1 MKKTSRL
8 FVRSAV
14 VAAVAALGIAVQA
27 QAQAQPFP
35 CKVIRVINPS
45 APGGNSDIVFRLV
58 SGKMGEILGQQLV
71 LDYRPGAG
79 GTIGADMTSK
89 SAPDGCTTAIVA
101 ASFVINPAL
110 IKKLPFDTV
119 KDFTPLG
126 LVVDIPTSV
135 VAHPSLPVKN
145 VKELITLA
153 KSKPGELFYSSSGPG
168 TVGHLAGELLNSAA
182 GIKLVHV
189 PYKGI
194 APGVVDLIAG
204 QVQLS
209 FPSIPVVIENI
220 RAGKLKMIA
229 QCGATRSSSMPEVP
243 TMVESGVKGF
253 VVSSGFSFI
262 GPAGM
267 PKAVVEKLNG
277 ALARAVLDAG
287 VRKELISRG
296 ADPVGNSPEQHG
308 AYIKSEIEKWQKVA
322 ATAGI
327 QPE

>member
-1 MKKTSRL
+1 MNKILKSTGQL
-8 FVRSAV
+8 AIAAV
-14 VAAVAALGIAVQA
+14 IGVAGVAA
-27 QAQAQPFP
+27 AQPLP

-45 APGGNSDIVFRLV
+45 APGGNSDIVFRLFA
-58 SGKMGEILGQQLV
+58 GKMGELLGQQLV

-79 GTIGADMTSK
+79 GTIGADMTAK
-89 SAPDGCTTAIVA
+89 AAPDGCTAAIVA

-135 VAHPSLPVKN
+135 TVHPSLPVKN
-145 VKELITLA
+145 VKDLIALA
-153 KSKPGELFYSSSGPG
+153 KTKPGELFYSSSGPG
-168 TVGHLAGELLNSAA
+168 TVGHLAGELLNSTV

-209 FPSIPVVIENI
+209 FPSIPVVIENV
-220 RAGKLKMIA
+220 RSGKLKMIA
-229 QCGATRSSSMPEVP
+229 QCGNTRSSSVPDVP
-243 TMVESGVKGF
+243 TMQEGGLKGF

-277 ALARAVLDAG
+277 ALAKSLQDPT
-287 VRKELISRG
+287 VRKELVSRG

-308 AYIKSEIEKWQKVA
+308 AYIKAEIEKWQKVA
-322 ATAGI
+322 AHAGI

>member
-1 MKKTSRL
+1 MYKL
-8 FVRSAV
+8 FKRAACCTIVAV
-14 VAAVAALGIAVQA
+14 CCAAGFAGVASA
-27 QAQAQPFP
+27 QALP
-35 CKVIRVINPS
+35 CKVLRVINPS

-58 SGKMGEILGQQLV
+58 SGRMGEILGQQLV

-89 SAPDGCTTAIVA
+89 SVPDGCTTAIVA
-101 ASFVINPAL
+101 ASFVINPSL

-135 VAHPSLPVKN
+135 VTHPSLPVKN
-145 VKELITLA
+145 VKELIALA

-209 FPSIPVVIENI
+209 FPSIPVVIENV

-229 QCGATRSSSMPEVP
+229 QCGATRSSSVPEVP

-253 VVSSGFSFI
+253 IVSSGFSFI
-262 GPAGM
+262 GPAAM
-267 PKAVVEKLNG
+267 PKPVVEKLNG
-277 ALARAVLDAG
+277 ALAKALQDPG

-296 ADPVGNSPEQHG
+296 ADPVGNSPEQH
-308 AYIKSEIEKWQKVA
+308 AVYIKAEIEKWQKVA
-322 ATAGI
+322 AHAGI

>member
-1 MKKTSRL
+1 MNKILKSIGQL
-8 FVRSAV
+8 AL
-14 VAAVAALGIAVQA
+14 AAALAAAGIAA
-27 QAQAQPFP
+27 AQPFP

-45 APGGNSDIVFRLV
+45 APGGNSDIVFRLFA
-58 SGKMGEILGQQLV
+58 GKMGELLGQQLV

-79 GTIGADMTSK
+79 GTIGADMTAK
-89 SAPDGCTTAIVA
+89 SAPDGCTAAIVA

-135 VAHPSLPVKN
+135 VVHPSLPVKN
-145 VKELITLA
+145 VKDLIALA
-153 KSKPGELFYSSSGPG
+153 KTKPGELFYSSSGPG
-168 TVGHLAGELLNSAA
+168 TVGHLAGELLNSTV
-182 GIKLVHV
+182 GIKIVHV

-209 FPSIPVVIENI
+209 FPSIPVVIENV
-220 RAGKLKMIA
+220 RSGKLKMIA
-229 QCGATRSSSMPEVP
+229 QCGTARSSSVPEVP

-277 ALARAVLDAG
+277 ALSKSLQDPT

-296 ADPVGNSPEQHG
+296 ADPVGNSSEQHA

-322 ATAGI
+322 SHAGI
-327 QPE
+327 VPE

>member
-1 MKKTSRL
+1 MYLLKRL
-8 FVRSAV
+8 FALILVFGAPG
-14 VAAVAALGIAVQA
+14 AVAQGYPAK
-27 QAQAQPFP
+27 P
-35 CKVIRVINPS
+35 IRFVVGF
-45 APGGNSDIVFRLV
+45 APGGSADVMARAVVTQMQRQFGTTLV
-58 SGKMGEILGQQLV
+58 I
-71 LDYRPGAG
+71 DNRPGAG
-79 GTIGADMTSK
+79 GTIGADMTAK

-135 VAHPSLPVKN
+135 VVHPSLPVKGIRD
-145 VKELITLA
+145 LIALA

-168 TVGHLAGELLNSAA
+168 TVGHLAGELLNSTA

-209 FPSIPVVIENI
+209 FPSIPVVIENV

-229 QCGATRSSSMPEVP
+229 QCGETRSQSVPDVP
-243 TMVESGVKGF
+243 TMQEGGLKGF
-253 VVSSGFSFI
+253 IVSSGFSFI

-267 PKAVVEKLNG
+267 PKLIVEKLNG
-277 ALARAVLDAG
+277 ALAKALQDPT

-296 ADPVGNSPEQHG
+296 ADPVGNTSEQHA
-308 AYIKSEIEKWQKVA
+308 AYIKSEIEKWQRVA
-322 ATAGI
+322 SNAGI

>member
-1 MKKTSRL
+1 MKQSSQIV
-8 FVRSAV
+8 VRGAL
-14 VAAVAALGIAVQA
+14 AALICAAGFSGQSY
-27 QAQAQPFP
+27 AQPLP
-35 CKVIRVINPS
+35 CKVLRVINPS
-45 APGGNSDIVFRLV
+45 APGGNSDIVFRLFA
-58 SGKMGEILGQQLV
+58 GKMGEILGQQLV
-71 LDYRPGAG
+71 LDYRSGAG
-79 GTIGADMTSK
+79 GTIGADMVAK
-89 SAPDGCTTAIVA
+89 SAPDGCTTGIVA

-145 VKELITLA
+145 VKDLIALA
-153 KSKPGELFYSSSGPG
+153 KTKPGELFYSSSGPG
-168 TVGHLAGELLNSAA
+168 TVGHLAGELLNSTV

-209 FPSIPVVIENI
+209 FPSIPVVIENV

-229 QCGATRSSSMPEVP
+229 QCGATRSSSVPEVP

-267 PKAVVEKLNG
+267 PKAVVEKLNS
-277 ALARAVLDAG
+277 ALAKSLQDPT

-296 ADPVGNSPEQHG
+296 ADPVGNTSELHA

-322 ATAGI
+322 SNAGI
-327 QPE
+327 VPE

>member
-1 MKKTSRL
+1 MNEM
-8 FVRSAV
+8 VRSARQW
-14 VAAVAALGIAVQA
+14 AVAAALGVATVA
-27 QAQAQPFP
+27 AAQPLP

-45 APGGNSDIVFRLV
+45 APGGNSDIVFRLFA
-58 SGKMGEILGQQLV
+58 GKMGEILGQQLV

-79 GTIGADMTSK
+79 GTIGADMTAK
-89 SAPDGCTTAIVA
+89 SAPDGCTAAIVA

-135 VAHPSLPVKN
+135 TVHPSLPVKN
-145 VKELITLA
+145 VKDLIALA
-153 KSKPGELFYSSSGPG
+153 KGKPGELFFSSSGPG
-168 TVGHLAGELLNSAA
+168 TVGHLAGELLNSTA
-182 GIKLVHV
+182 GIRITHV

-209 FPSIPVVIENI
+209 FASIPVVIENVSS
-220 RAGKLKMIA
+220 GKLRMIA
-229 QCGATRSSSMPEVP
+229 QCGNTRSSSVPDVP
-243 TMVESGVKGF
+243 TMQEGGLKGF

-267 PKAVVEKLNG
+267 PRAVVDKLNG
-277 ALARAVLDAG
+277 VLVKSLQDPS
-287 VRKELISRG
+287 VRKELINRG
-296 ADPVGNSPEQHG
+296 ADPVGNTPEQHA
-308 AYIKSEIEKWQKVA
+308 AYIRAEIEKWQKVA
-322 ATAGI
+322 AQAGI

>member
-1 MKKTSRL
+1 MNKILKSVGQLTIA
-8 FVRSAV
+8 AV
-14 VAAVAALGIAVQA
+14 LAAAGVAA
-27 QAQAQPFP
+27 AQPFP

-45 APGGNSDIVFRLV
+45 APGGNSDIVFRLFA
-58 SGKMGEILGQQLV
+58 GKMGEILGQQLV

-79 GTIGADMTSK
+79 GTIGADMTAK
-89 SAPDGCTTAIVA
+89 SAPDGCTAAIVA

-135 VAHPSLPVKN
+135 TVHPSLPVKN
-145 VKELITLA
+145 VKELISLA
-153 KSKPGELFYSSSGPG
+153 KTKPGELFFSSSGPG
-168 TVGHLAGELLNSAA
+168 TVGHLAGELLNSTA
-182 GIKLVHV
+182 GIKITHV

-209 FPSIPVVIENI
+209 FPSIPVVIENV
-220 RAGKLKMIA
+220 RSGKLKMIA
-229 QCGATRSSSMPEVP
+229 QCGNTRSSSVPDVP
-243 TMVESGVKGF
+243 TMQEGGLKGF
-253 VVSSGFSFI
+253 IVSSGFSFI

-277 ALARAVLDAG
+277 ALAKSLQDPT
-287 VRKELISRG
+287 VRKELINRG
-296 ADPVGNSPEQHG
+296 ADPVGNTPEQHG
-308 AYIKSEIEKWQKVA
+308 AYIKAEIEKWQKVA
-322 ATAGI
+322 AHAGI

>member
-1 MKKTSRL
+1 MKHLVRL
-8 FVRSAV
+8 TAGCAV
-14 VAAVAALGIAVQA
+14 VLGLAGFAGGAAA
-27 QAQAQPFP
+27 QTLQ
-35 CKVIRVINPS
+35 CKVLRVINPS
-45 APGGNSDIVFRLV
+45 APGGNSDIVFRIV
-58 SGKMGEILGQQLV
+58 SGRMGDILGQQLV

-79 GTIGADMTSK
+79 GTIGADMTAK

-126 LVVDIPTSV
+126 LGVDIPTSV
-135 VAHPSLPVKN
+135 VVHPSLPVKGIRD
-145 VKELITLA
+145 LIALA

-168 TVGHLAGELLNSAA
+168 TVGHLAGELLNSTA

-209 FPSIPVVIENI
+209 FPSIPVVIENV

-229 QCGATRSSSMPEVP
+229 QCGETRSQSVPDVP
-243 TMVESGVKGF
+243 TMQEGGLKGF
-253 VVSSGFSFI
+253 IVSSGFSFI

-267 PKAVVEKLNG
+267 PKLIVEKLNG
-277 ALARAVLDAG
+277 ALAKALQDPT

-296 ADPVGNSPEQHG
+296 ADPVGNTSEQHA
-308 AYIKSEIEKWQKVA
+308 AYIKSEIEKWQRVA
-322 ATAGI
+322 SNAGI

>member
-1 MKKTSRL
+1 MKSPLRFT
-8 FVRSAV
+8 VRCAFALTV
-14 VAAVAALGIAVQA
+14 CLAAGGAVA
-27 QAQAQPFP
+27 QPLP
-35 CKVIRVINPS
+35 CKVLRVINPS

-58 SGKMGEILGQQLV
+58 SGRMGEILGQQLV
-71 LDYRPGAG
+71 LDYRSGAG
-79 GTIGADMTSK
+79 GTIGADMTAK

-101 ASFVINPAL
+101 ASFVINPSL

-135 VAHPSLPVKN
+135 TIHPSLPVKN
-145 VKELITLA
+145 VKDLIALA
-153 KSKPGELFYSSSGPG
+153 KTKPGELFYSSSGPG
-168 TVGHLAGELLNSAA
+168 TVGHLAGELLNATV

-209 FPSIPVVIENI
+209 FPSIPVVIENV

-229 QCGATRSSSMPEVP
+229 QCGATRSSSVPNVP
-243 TMVESGVKGF
+243 TMIESGVKDF
-253 VVSSGFSFI
+253 IVSSGFSYI

-267 PKAVVEKLNG
+267 PKPVVEKLNG
-277 ALARAVLDAG
+277 ALAKALQDPG

-296 ADPVGNSPEQHG
+296 AEPVGNTSEQH
-308 AYIKSEIEKWQKVA
+308 AMYIKTEIEKWQKVA
-322 ATAGI
+322 AHAGI
-327 QPE
+327 VPE

>member
-1 MKKTSRL
+1 MKKIAKSIGQL
-8 FVRSAV
+8 A
-14 VAAVAALGIAVQA
+14 VAAVLAAAGIAA
-27 QAQAQPFP
+27 AQPFP

-45 APGGNSDIVFRLV
+45 APGGNSDIVFRLFA
-58 SGKMGEILGQQLV
+58 GKMGELLGQQLV

-79 GTIGADMTSK
+79 GTIGADMTAK
-89 SAPDGCTTAIVA
+89 SAPDGCTAAIVA

-135 VAHPSLPVKN
+135 VVHPSLPVKN
-145 VKELITLA
+145 VKDLIALA
-153 KSKPGELFYSSSGPG
+153 KTKPGELFYSSSGPG
-168 TVGHLAGELLNSAA
+168 TVGHLAGELLNSTV
-182 GIKLVHV
+182 GIKIVHV

-209 FPSIPVVIENI
+209 FPSIPVVIENV
-220 RAGKLKMIA
+220 RSGKLKMIA
-229 QCGATRSSSMPEVP
+229 QCGTARSSSVPEVP

-277 ALARAVLDAG
+277 ALAKSLQDPT

-296 ADPVGNSPEQHG
+296 ADPVGNSSEQHA

-322 ATAGI
+322 SHAGI
-327 QPE
+327 VPE

>member
-1 MKKTSRL
+1 MKKFLQHGSCGAL
-8 FVRSAV
+8 VLVAGAV
-14 VAAVAALGIAVQA
+14 GFSGVAS
-27 QAQAQPFP
+27 AQPFP
-35 CKVIRVINPS
+35 CKVIRVVNPS
-45 APGGNSDIVFRLV
+45 APGGNSDIVFRLFA
-58 SGKMGEILGQQLV
+58 GRMGELLGQQMV

-79 GTIGADMTSK
+79 GTIGADITAK

-135 VAHPSLPVKN
+135 VVHPSLPVKN
-145 VKELITLA
+145 VKDLIALA
-153 KSKPGELFYSSSGPG
+153 KTKPGEVFYSSSGPG
-168 TVGHLAGELLNSAA
+168 TVGHLAGELLNSVAS
-182 GIKLVHV
+182 IKLVHV

-194 APGVVDLIAG
+194 APGVIDLIAG

-209 FPSIPVVIENI
+209 FPSIPVVIENV
-220 RAGKLKMIA
+220 RSGKIKMIA
-229 QCGATRSSSMPEVP
+229 QCGTARSSSVPDVP

-253 VVSSGFSFI
+253 IVSSGFSFI

-267 PKAVVEKLNG
+267 PKAVVEKLNS
-277 ALARAVLDAG
+277 ALAKSLQDPT

-296 ADPVGNSPEQHG
+296 ADPVGNSSEQHA
-308 AYIKSEIEKWQKVA
+308 AYIKAEIDKWQKVA
-322 ATAGI
+322 SHAGI
-327 QPE
+327 TPE

>member
-1 MKKTSRL
+1 MKKL
-8 FVRSAV
+8 FFKRAGSAV
-14 VAAVAALGIAVQA
+14 VAAAAVATLGIAVQA
-27 QAQAQPFP
+27 QAQPLP
-35 CKVIRVINPS
+35 CKVVRVINPS
-45 APGGNSDIVFRLV
+45 APGGNSDIVFRLI
-58 SGKMGEILGQQLV
+58 SGRMGEILGQQIV
-71 LDYRPGAG
+71 IDYRAGAG
-79 GTIGADMTSK
+79 GTIGADMTAK

-101 ASFVINPAL
+101 ASFVINPSL

-119 KDFTPLG
+119 KDFTALG

-135 VAHPSLPVKN
+135 TMHPSLPVKN
-145 VKELITLA
+145 VKELIALA
-153 KSKPGELFYSSSGPG
+153 KSKPGEIFYSSSGPG

-243 TMVESGVKGF
+243 TMIESGVKGF

-267 PKAVVEKLNG
+267 PRPVVEKLNG
-277 ALARAVLDAG
+277 ALVKSLQDAT

-296 ADPVGNSPEQHG
+296 AEPVGNSPEQHA

-322 ATAGI
+322 AQAGI
-327 QPE
+327 VPE